1 MTECCEK
8 CNAYKVL
15 NPERGLCRG
24 GLPKV
29 FLLGVQ
35 PGANVLPGNRRAMTP
50 VMGTFWPEVGK
61 EEWCREYNAEAE
73 THFHLQPNHTVE
85 KIGDVMTIRIQGES
99 SPIVNNFTG
108 LDGLKKSLV
117 G

>member
-61 EEWCREYNAEAE
+61 EEWCREFQLGEVKHDVHLY
-73 THFHLQPNHTVE
+73 LQPNHSV
-85 KIGDVMTIRIQGES
+85 KQIGDIMEIES
-99 SPIVNNFTG
+99 GPVSR
-108 LDGLKKSLV
+108 LDGLKKSSA
-117 G
+117 